1 MSNRKTKYSTSWST
15 SLLSA
20 GSKDTFP
27 SHPDHFTPSKEYLLC
42 NPGLSSENTGC
53 KWHFYSLVLGVWG
66 LGQGTNT
73 FFLWP
78 AHWFKTIL
86 SFLIAE
92 AFPNRFNCFHESDP
106 QTAMTSQDV
115 KQHSSTQE
123 KRSVWTC
130 KGLRWDIIKPWTMST
145 HSSKIRP
152 TPVPTLIKAYW
163 KSPAFSSSLLKLTLL
178 NPISNILQKVEKCQ
192 KKEHK
197 VRYGGGNGKKGFA
210 HCWKNL
216 EISWQKESSTLSCY
230 FEHQI
235 AREVSWI

>member
-1 MSNRKTKYSTSWST
+1 MGT
-15 SLLSA
+15 
-20 GSKDTFP
+20 G
-27 SHPDHFTPSKEYLLC
+27 
-42 NPGLSSENTGC
+42 PGH
-53 KWHFYSLVLGVWG
+53 KHV
-66 LGQGTNT
+66 
-73 FFLWP
+73 FLWP

-130 KGLRWDIIKPWTMST
+130 KGLRWEIIKPWTMSN

-152 TPVPTLIKAYW
+152 TLVPTLIKAYW

-178 NPISNILQKVEKCQ
+178 KPYISSILQKVGKCQ
-192 KKEHK
+192 KKEHN

-210 HCWKNL
+210 HCWKDL
-216 EISWQKESSTLSCY
+216 EDLLAERELHLVLLFWAPDCQRSKLDLIMLSVVGSRG
-230 FEHQI
+230 EG
-235 AREVSWI
+235 SG